1 MSPKQD
7 AERVAIPLA
16 SLQTDTQVF
25 LTWALVVGV
34 GLALGLVAGT
44 ISGDVVSDSA
54 CAPPESYSGSA
65 RAEAIAWLQL
75 ALLVG
80 LACSLLYGPV
90 HWKLITLTP
99 CVVHVTLSIVFVAW
113 PPHMTSDTAE
123 ALLYVTAL
131 APGATSAFH
140 YAILQKARP
149 GYMDAYLVKGL
160 FVLALGLV
168 IAQCALA
175 GLLWTGSDTAPN
187 LALAA
192 SVVEV
197 VGAPAAFAIFR
208 AGML

>member
-1 MSPKQD
+1 M
-7 AERVAIPLA
+7 A
-16 SLQTDTQVF
+16 
-25 LTWALVVGV
+25 GV
-34 GLALGLVAGT
+34 GIALGLVAGVL
-44 ISGDVVSDSA
+44 SGDVESDSA

-90 HWKLITLTP
+90 HWKLITLAP
-99 CVVHVTLSIVFVAW
+99 CVVHVTLSIIFVAW
-113 PPHMTSDTAE
+113 PPPMTSNTAE

-131 APGATSAFH
+131 APGATCAFH
-140 YAILQKARP
+140 YAILQKGMPENRAK
-149 GYMDAYLVKGL
+149 YLVTGL
-160 FVLALGLV
+160 FAVAFGLV
-168 IAQCALA
+168 VAQCALA

-192 SVVEV
+192 SVVEMA
-197 VGAPAAFAIFR
+197 GAPAALVIYR